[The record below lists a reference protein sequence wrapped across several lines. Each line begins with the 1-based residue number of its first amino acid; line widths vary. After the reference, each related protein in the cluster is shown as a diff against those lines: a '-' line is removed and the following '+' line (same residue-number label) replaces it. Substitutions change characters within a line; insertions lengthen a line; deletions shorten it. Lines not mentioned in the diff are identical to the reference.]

1 MTRECISLVGEPVV
15 ELVFQH
21 LLLPEGVSPQ
31 EKGIC
36 RTGKTID
43 TLPLPNPEGIYIRK
57 WGGSEERGK
66 QYSIPLLPLMIPK
79 PQDQPEL
86 RGRKVGVRHLQ
97 LGVFQAFFVCFCFLK
112 FYQLII
118 WGFILF
124 FSLKFF
130 LYPLYL
136 FPSLHFLF
144 ILNKTSSLNS
154 CYFLEESY
162 SP

>member
-1 MTRECISLVGEPVV
+1 M

-43 TLPLPNPEGIYIRK
+43 TLPLPNPEGINIRK

-118 WGFILF
+118 WGFILV
-124 FSLKFF
+124 FF
-130 LYPLYL
+130 LEILSLSVVFVSQSSLPLYSEQDVIPQFLL
-136 FPSLHFLF
+136 FSGRILFTLTFLF
-144 ILNKTSSLNS
+144 IKI
-154 CYFLEESY
+154 EV
-162 SP
+162 

>member
-1 MTRECISLVGEPVV
+1 M

-21 LLLPEGVSPQ
+21 LQLPEGVSPQ

-43 TLPLPNPEGIYIRK
+43 TFYPCPTPEESTS
-57 WGGSEERGK
+57 GSGEEVKKEGRNTAFL
-66 QYSIPLLPLMIPK
+66 SFPLMIPK

-118 WGFILF
+118 WGFIYFAF
-124 FSLKFF
+124 FPLKFF
-130 LYPLYL
+130 FYLLYL

-144 ILNKTSSLNS
+144 IPNKTSPLNS